1 MARYKVLKSVA
12 HNVGHRY
19 LSLMNWRAG
28 NYVVE
33 HLYRAAREANEPRV
47 VINVLR
53 GSIAPETV
61 RTPVLLESVAHAR
74 AWLGQL
80 VQSQGAALDM
90 VSTVTISVDFRF
102 WDTRPSASVPDLD
115 LVAYTCS
122 VEIVD
127 DRGRTHTAVVPEWWR
142 Y

>member
-47 VINVLR
+47 IINVLCE
-53 GSIAPETV
+53 SIEPEAV
-61 RTPVLLESVAHAR
+61 RTAVLLESVAHAR

-90 VSTVTISVDFRF
+90 ISALTIAVDFRF
-102 WDTRPSASVPDLD
+102 WDTRPSPDVPDLD
-115 LVAYTCS
+115 LIAYTCN

-127 DRGRTHTAVVPEWWR
+127 DRGRSHTAAVPEWWR